1 MKNSKGQALVEFVI
15 VVPILIFV
23 MMAMIDIGNIV
34 IHKMRLEDNLN
45 TIVSLYQDKN
55 FSAIQNIAANS
66 NFNFSYDSEQNMT
79 TLIAKQNIKIL
90 TPFLNLI
97 IGNNYTIE
105 TKRIIYEEW

>member
-34 IHKMRLEDNLN
+34 IHKIRLEDNLN

-66 NFNFSYDSEQNMT
+66 NFNFSYDS
-79 TLIAKQNIKIL
+79 KQNIKIL

-105 TKRIIYEEW
+105 TKRIIYEE